1 VCGYIGQIS
10 FREINT
16 EKISNANDLLI
27 CRGPDKKESL
37 YCNSKKNFNSNFD
50 FNVATI
56 FNRLSVIDLSEDAM
70 QPMYSESS
78 NTMILFNGE
87 IYNYKELRREL
98 ESNGSRFN
106 TNNSD
111 TEVLLIGITNYGL
124 SFLQKVIGQFAIT
137 FIDFNSGKV
146 YLIRDRLGQKPL
158 FYSQTRYGIEFSS
171 NLKAIVSVKGQ
182 YEVDNDSLL
191 EYLDIGVVTSPNTIF
206 KNIFKLKP
214 GEIIEFSFQNEKIE
228 RSSKIFWNIED
239 YVSEEQFN
247 KNEFFNLFNN
257 SVESRLVS
265 DVPVANFLS
274 GGIDSTSIIKS
285 IIKSNN
291 EINTFSVSYG
301 DEKYDESY
309 WFNQVASKYNTN
321 HVTKYVNKLD
331 IDSYIM
337 ESVEI
342 FDEPY
347 SDPSTLPSYLLSKL
361 ISSSYKVAISGDG
374 GDELLGGYKRTNLA
388 LNSNKFNE
396 KIISGLFNIYP
407 AQFGTGSNI
416 LNKSKNFEEAYRSFF
431 HDKKFMSLLGLE
443 NNKKKFS
450 YIFEEESFSNYKKL
464 ALFEYR
470 FYLSE
475 MMMLKVDRTSMANS
489 LEVRSPFVDHRLVE
503 YVLSTACKNYSKNGK
518 SLLKD
523 YLSEDFDNEFINRE
537 KMGFVFNIEKFIYNN
552 FQNVTQDF
560 SELISLGL
568 DISALK
574 QLNLIKSRMNAH
586 RIWKLYFLEIY
597 LKSLRKIV

>member
-1 VCGYIGQIS
+1 M
-10 FREINT
+10 
-16 EKISNANDLLI
+16 KD
-27 CRGPDKKESL
+27 SL

-98 ESNGSRFN
+98 ESKGSRFN

-214 GEIIEFSFQNEKIE
+214 AEIIEFSFQNEKIE
-228 RSSKIFWNIED
+228 RSSKTFWNIED

-301 DEKYDESY
+301 DKSM
-309 WFNQVASKYNTN
+309 
-321 HVTKYVNKLD
+321 TK
-331 IDSYIM
+331 
-337 ESVEI
+337 
-342 FDEPY
+342 
-347 SDPSTLPSYLLSKL
+347 
-361 ISSSYKVAISGDG
+361 AI
-374 GDELLGGYKRTNLA
+374 
-388 LNSNKFNE
+388 
-396 KIISGLFNIYP
+396 GL
-407 AQFGTGSNI
+407 T
-416 LNKSKNFEEAYRSFF
+416 K
-431 HDKKFMSLLGLE
+431 
-443 NNKKKFS
+443 
-450 YIFEEESFSNYKKL
+450 
-464 ALFEYR
+464 
-470 FYLSE
+470 
-475 MMMLKVDRTSMANS
+475 
-489 LEVRSPFVDHRLVE
+489 
-503 YVLSTACKNYSKNGK
+503 
-518 SLLKD
+518 
-523 YLSEDFDNEFINRE
+523 
-537 KMGFVFNIEKFIYNN
+537 
-552 FQNVTQDF
+552 
-560 SELISLGL
+560 
-568 DISALK
+568 
-574 QLNLIKSRMNAH
+574 
-586 RIWKLYFLEIY
+586 
-597 LKSLRKIV
+597 

>member
-1 VCGYIGQIS
+1 MCGYIGQIS

-16 EKISNANDLLI
+16 EKISKANDLLI

-98 ESNGSRFN
+98 ESKGSRFN

-301 DEKYDESY
+301 DKRYDESY

-321 HVTKYVNKLD
+321 HVTKYVNKQD
-331 IDSYIM
+331 IDSYIK

-361 ISSSYKVAISGDG
+361 ISGSYKVAISGDG

-396 KIISGLFNIYP
+396 KIITGLFNIYP
-407 AQFGTGSNI
+407 AQFGTGNNI

-489 LEVRSPFVDHRLVE
+489 LEVRSPFVDHRLIE
-503 YVLSTACKNYSKNGK
+503 YVLSTASKNYSKNGK

-537 KMGFVFNIEKFIYNN
+537 KMGFVFNIEKFIYDN

-560 SELISLGL
+560 SELIRLGV
-568 DISALK
+568 DVSAVK

-597 LKSLRKIV
+597 LKSLRKIS

>member
-1 VCGYIGQIS
+1 MCGYIGQIS
-10 FREINT
+10 FKEINT
-16 EKISNANDLLI
+16 EKISNANNLLI
-27 CRGPDKKESL
+27 CRGPDKKDFL
-37 YCNSKKNFNSNFD
+37 YCNSKKNFNSNLD
-50 FNVATI
+50 FNVAAI
-56 FNRLSVIDLSEDAM
+56 FNRLSIIDLSDDAM
-70 QPMYSESS
+70 QPMYSESF

-87 IYNYKELRREL
+87 IYNYPELRREL
-98 ESNGSRFN
+98 EGKGSIFN

-111 TEVLLIGITNYGL
+111 TEVLLIGISNYGL

-137 FIDFNSGKV
+137 FINFNSGKV

-158 FYSQTRYGIEFSS
+158 FYSQTKYDLEFSS

-214 GEIIEFSFQNEKIE
+214 GEIIEFSLQNEKIE
-228 RSSKIFWNIED
+228 KSSKVFWNIED

-247 KNEFFNLFNN
+247 KNKFFNHFNN

-285 IIKSNN
+285 ISKSNN
-291 EINTFSVSYG
+291 EMNTFSVSYG

-309 WFNQVASKYNTN
+309 WFNQVVSKYNTN
-321 HVTKYVNKLD
+321 HVTKYVNKQD
-331 IDSYIM
+331 IDLYIK
-337 ESVEI
+337 ESIEI

-361 ISSSYKVAISGDG
+361 ISGSYKVAISGDG
-374 GDELLGGYKRTNLA
+374 GDELLGGYKRTNLV
-388 LNSNKFNE
+388 LNSKKFN
-396 KIISGLFNIYP
+396 KKLISGLFNIYP
-407 AQFGTGSNI
+407 AQFGTGNNI

-431 HDKKFMSLLGLE
+431 HDKKFMNLLGLE
-443 NNKKKFS
+443 NNKKQFS
-450 YIFEEESFSNYKKL
+450 YIFEEESYSNYKKL

-489 LEVRSPFVDHRLVE
+489 LEVRSPFVDHRLIE
-503 YVLSTACKNYSKNGK
+503 YVLSTVSKNYSKNGK
-518 SLLKD
+518 SLLKN
-523 YLSEDFDNEFINRE
+523 YLGEDFDNEFINRE
-537 KMGFVFNIEKFIYNN
+537 KMGFVFNIEKFIYDNL
-552 FQNVTQDF
+552 QNVTQDF
-560 SELISLGL
+560 SELTSLGV
-568 DISALK
+568 DISAVK

-597 LKSLRKIV
+597 LKSLKNIV

>member
-1 VCGYIGQIS
+1 MCGYIGQIS

-27 CRGPDKKESL
+27 CRGPDMKESL

-98 ESNGSRFN
+98 ESKGSRFN

-214 GEIIEFSFQNEKIE
+214 AEIIEFSFQNEKIE
-228 RSSKIFWNIED
+228 RSSKTFWNIED

-301 DEKYDESY
+301 DKRYDENY

-321 HVTKYVNKLD
+321 HVTKYVNKQD
-331 IDSYIM
+331 IDSYIK

-361 ISSSYKVAISGDG
+361 ISGSYKVAISGDG

-396 KIISGLFNIYP
+396 KIITGLFNIYP
-407 AQFGTGSNI
+407 AQFGTGNNI

-489 LEVRSPFVDHRLVE
+489 LEVRSPFVDHRLIE

-537 KMGFVFNIEKFIYNN
+537 KMGFVFNIEKFIYDN

-560 SELISLGL
+560 SELISLGV
-568 DISALK
+568 DISAVK

-597 LKSLRKIV
+597 LKSLRKIS

>member
-1 VCGYIGQIS
+1 
-10 FREINT
+10 
-16 EKISNANDLLI
+16 
-27 CRGPDKKESL
+27 
-37 YCNSKKNFNSNFD
+37 
-50 FNVATI
+50 
-56 FNRLSVIDLSEDAM
+56 M
-70 QPMYSESS
+70 
-78 NTMILFNGE
+78 
-87 IYNYKELRREL
+87 
-98 ESNGSRFN
+98 
-106 TNNSD
+106 
-111 TEVLLIGITNYGL
+111 
-124 SFLQKVIGQFAIT
+124 QKVIGQFAIT

-214 GEIIEFSFQNEKIE
+214 AEIIEFSFQNEKIE
-228 RSSKIFWNIED
+228 RSSKTFWNIED

-301 DEKYDESY
+301 DKRYDESY

-321 HVTKYVNKLD
+321 HVTKYVNKQD
-331 IDSYIM
+331 IDSYIK

-361 ISSSYKVAISGDG
+361 ISGSYKVAISGDG
-374 GDELLGGYKRTNLA
+374 GDELLGGYKRTNLV
-388 LNSNKFNE
+388 LNSKKFN
-396 KIISGLFNIYP
+396 KKLISGLFNIYP
-407 AQFGTGSNI
+407 AQFGTGNNI

-431 HDKKFMSLLGLE
+431 HDKKFMNLLGLE
-443 NNKKKFS
+443 NNKKQFS
-450 YIFEEESFSNYKKL
+450 YIFEEESYSNYKKL

-489 LEVRSPFVDHRLVE
+489 LEVRSPFVDHRLIE
-503 YVLSTACKNYSKNGK
+503 YVLSTASKNYSKNGK
-518 SLLKD
+518 SLLKN
-523 YLSEDFDNEFINRE
+523 YLGEDFDNEFINRE
-537 KMGFVFNIEKFIYNN
+537 KMGFVFNIEKFIYDN

-560 SELISLGL
+560 SELISLGV
-568 DISALK
+568 DISAVK

-597 LKSLRKIV
+597 LKSLRKIS

>member
-1 VCGYIGQIS
+1 MCGYIGQIS

-27 CRGPDKKESL
+27 CRGPDMKESL

-98 ESNGSRFN
+98 ESKGSRFN

-146 YLIRDRLGQKPL
+146 YLKRDRLGQKPL

-214 GEIIEFSFQNEKIE
+214 AEIIEFSFQNEKIE
-228 RSSKIFWNIED
+228 RSSKTFWNIED

-301 DEKYDESY
+301 DKRYDESY

-321 HVTKYVNKLD
+321 HVTKYVNKQD
-331 IDSYIM
+331 IDSYIK

-361 ISSSYKVAISGDG
+361 ISGSYKVAISGDG
-374 GDELLGGYKRTNLA
+374 GDELLGGYKRTNLV
-388 LNSNKFNE
+388 LNSKKFN
-396 KIISGLFNIYP
+396 KKLISGLFNIYP
-407 AQFGTGSNI
+407 AQFGTGNNI
-416 LNKSKNFEEAYRSFF
+416 LNKSKNFEEAYRYFF

-489 LEVRSPFVDHRLVE
+489 LEVRSPFVDHRLIE

-537 KMGFVFNIEKFIYNN
+537 KMGFVFNIEKFIYDN

-560 SELISLGL
+560 SELISLGV
-568 DISALK
+568 DISAVK

-597 LKSLRKIV
+597 LKSLKNIV

>member
-1 VCGYIGQIS
+1 MCGYIGQIS

-27 CRGPDKKESL
+27 CRGPDMKESL

-98 ESNGSRFN
+98 ESKGSRFN

-214 GEIIEFSFQNEKIE
+214 AEIIEFSFQNEKIE
-228 RSSKIFWNIED
+228 RSSKTFWNIED

-301 DEKYDESY
+301 DKRYDESY

-321 HVTKYVNKLD
+321 HVTKYVNKQD
-331 IDSYIM
+331 IDSYIK

-361 ISSSYKVAISGDG
+361 ISGSYKVAISGDG

-396 KIISGLFNIYP
+396 KIITGLFNIYP
-407 AQFGTGSNI
+407 AQFGTGNNI

-489 LEVRSPFVDHRLVE
+489 LEVRSPFVDHRLIE

-537 KMGFVFNIEKFIYNN
+537 KMGFVFNIEKFIYDN

-560 SELISLGL
+560 SELISLGV
-568 DISALK
+568 DISAVK

-597 LKSLRKIV
+597 LKSLRKIS

>member
-1 VCGYIGQIS
+1 MCGYIGQIS